1 MEINWNQVKK
11 QTLWNYEDLINKL
24 LKTLGYDF
32 VQEYYNHTMKAARS
46 YADQVQQGYLQNT
59 SDTTLRDNMIASFK
73 QLEALQV
80 ETYLDLVHRVETRE
94 QCEAFLRQTD
104 LRFDTLIQTLDFLF
118 RWVLPFAIPVREF
131 IDVGNETQNAYYE
144 ILKQHRLVSNLDI
157 LEQGRTRAGRT
168 RFTQVTGIPKA
179 FLLTLVHKA
188 DISRLAYA
196 RGKTVN
202 HLCGGGYDTLDK
214 IANADLEKMEKKM
227 DAYYRTLGKSL
238 ADFKSVIPLPFM
250 IGGARIL
257 PKVVEK

>member
-24 LKTLGYDF
+24 LKTLAYDF

-46 YADQVQQGYLQNT
+46 YADQVQQGYLQK
-59 SDTTLRDNMIASFK
+59 SDTTLRDNMIASFNR
-73 QLEALQV
+73 LEALQV
-80 ETYLDLVHRVETRE
+80 KTYLDLVHRVETRE

-104 LRFDTLIQTLDFLF
+104 FTFDTLIQTLNYLF

-131 IDVGNETQNAYYE
+131 IAIDDETQNAHYE
-144 ILKQHRLVSNLDI
+144 ILKQHRLVSNLDV
-157 LEQGRTRAGRT
+157 LEQGRMRAGRT
-168 RFTQVTGIPKA
+168 QLAKVTGIPKT
-179 FLLTLVHKA
+179 FLLALVHKA

-214 IANADLEKMEKKM
+214 IAHADLKKMEKKM

-238 ADFKSVIPLPFM
+238 ADFKSVIPLSFM

-257 PKVVEK
+257 PTVVEG